1 MDNFKLSGE
10 TLYRWR
16 REGKVPL
23 NGVDRRKEREDRRE
37 KKLAE
42 VIKHLKEDR
51 GGDQAEIQQYDEKF
65 RCRMQ

>member
-1 MDNFKLSGE
+1 M
-10 TLYRWR
+10 
-16 REGKVPL
+16 PL